1 MASGKALV
9 SPVPYLL
16 ILGLVG
22 LIVVLFLFG
31 DARSR
36 RTVYVSPE
44 KAAAVEFN
52 KWPVWTTV
60 ESPDQRIRMLWVL
73 HDYVPFVNAGSEI
86 CAHTINT
93 HLMSKPY
100 KYDVWLA
107 SPGFPKRTYEN
118 IRCFDLHDQ
127 DTFAQVLASAH
138 QLHSHSYIYRK
149 QMLFLSRIT
158 GKPFVEWVHTDNY
171 VRSVGS
177 QWNDARLEGRQWTV
191 FNSKSL
197 RASRKDLPDATTK
210 IILPIV
216 DYRDYAVDKEKKTPK
231 YVTLSNVNDNKGG
244 NLLVQLAKALPDME
258 FQGII
263 GGYRK
268 QIVHQGLPNLKYV
281 QHTTRIKDV
290 YANTWVQIMP
300 SKEET
305 WGRTA
310 VEAMSSGIPLV
321 VSPTPGLK
329 ECCGD
334 AALYCDRA
342 DLDAWVVTLRKLK
355 DDVGFYN
362 TRSTIALERA
372 RTLDPLP
379 EIKRMEKWLET
390 TVQPSA
396 QPGRLPTT
404 IEKNL
409 LFR

>member
-1 MASGKALV
+1 
-9 SPVPYLL
+9 
-16 ILGLVG
+16 
-22 LIVVLFLFG
+22 
-31 DARSR
+31 
-36 RTVYVSPE
+36 
-44 KAAAVEFN
+44 
-52 KWPVWTTV
+52 
-60 ESPDQRIRMLWVL
+60 
-73 HDYVPFVNAGSEI
+73 
-86 CAHTINT
+86 
-93 HLMSKPY
+93 
-100 KYDVWLA
+100 
-107 SPGFPKRTYEN
+107 
-118 IRCFDLHDQ
+118 
-127 DTFAQVLASAH
+127 
-138 QLHSHSYIYRK
+138 
-149 QMLFLSRIT
+149 MLFLSRIT

-379 EIKRMEKWLET
+379 EIKGLEKWLET